1 MMIYDSGLLFWAT
14 LYMCDVVLSLLI
26 KPRIANDTGCVAK
39 VAPACQL
46 DSPLYT
52 WSGCAEVRRQ
62 PGRNSN
68 GEVYPISFAHCS
80 SAVVFP
86 VRPKL
91 RSFSVGHVRRVT
103 PLVRQQAVHQ
113 PRNPSTLS
121 ILSSSDVST
130 GERERKKTRAPLPL
144 HLGRFS
150 PIASY
155 VTSPR
160 GVWFSTYVFSESCY
174 GETHCSIFFTTA
186 KYCVASLHLSICTLV
201 TGSPQPDR

>member
-68 GEVYPISFAHCS
+68 GEVYPIRLCALLFSSRVSGSSETPQFQRRSCAKGHSTRSSTSRS
-80 SAVVFP
+80 SAPQP
-86 VRPKL
+86 VHAL
-91 RSFSVGHVRRVT
+91 HSFQFGCFHW
-103 PLVRQQAVHQ
+103 
-113 PRNPSTLS
+113 
-121 ILSSSDVST
+121 
-130 GERERKKTRAPLPL
+130 RERAREKKQEHPS
-144 HLGRFS
+144 H
-150 PIASY
+150 
-155 VTSPR
+155 
-160 GVWFSTYVFSESCY
+160 
-174 GETHCSIFFTTA
+174 SISAAFLQ
-186 KYCVASLHLSICTLV
+186 SLRT
-201 TGSPQPDR
+201 